1 MNGRPLTPADLVEI
15 ELVKRVKY
23 AYFRC
28 LDLKQWDEIGEL
40 FTEDAV
46 AAYSAGA
53 YAFEGRE
60 AIVGFFRKAMG
71 RETFLSSHKAHH
83 PEIDLTGPDTAT
95 GVWALE
101 DVVID
106 LQWELDI
113 RGAAFY
119 EDEYVKA
126 DGVWRIGRTA
136 YKRVFEEVSS
146 RSGRAGLALTA
157 SWWATGGRSSL
168 PGPE

>member
-1 MNGRPLTPADLVEI
+1 MTPDDLVEI
-15 ELVKRVKY
+15 ELIKRVKY

-28 LDLKQWDEIGEL
+28 LDLKQWDEIATL
-40 FTEDAV
+40 FTDDATCS
-46 AAYSAGA
+46 YSAGA
-53 YAFEGRE
+53 YAYEGPD
-60 AIVGFFRKAMG
+60 AIVGFFRTAMG

-101 DVVID
+101 DIVVD

-119 EDEYVKA
+119 EDEYVKV
-126 DGVWRIGRTA
+126 DGVWKIRRTA
-136 YKRVFEEVSS
+136 YKRVFEEISS
-146 RSGRAGLALTA
+146 RAGRPGLQLTA
-157 SWWATGGRSSL
+157 SWWGTGGRSSL
-168 PGPE
+168 PAPD